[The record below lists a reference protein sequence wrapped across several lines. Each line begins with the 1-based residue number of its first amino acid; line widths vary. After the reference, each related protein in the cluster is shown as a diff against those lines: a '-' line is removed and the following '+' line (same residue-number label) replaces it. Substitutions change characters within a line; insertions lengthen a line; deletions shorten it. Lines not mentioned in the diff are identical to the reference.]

1 MNDTNCSLQLEELES
16 LLHQQQQ
23 QESSSS
29 SKPNNNNHNH
39 DNENDQTYYYSLP
52 SIVVTTPKL
61 LERRKKLWQTNQPQP
76 IHVVKPIELE
86 VSIPYK
92 INDNNNKTSSSSFN
106 GITTTMHLVL
116 PIDYPT
122 ESIPDVMDIQLSATD
137 ATSKTTRI
145 RKEEL
150 MNEVYDFLED
160 FPNRGRCILNE
171 LIEFV
176 QQLLE
181 TTVTTG
187 ATKNNN
193 NNTITKTSTAS
204 TTNDDENR
212 IWIAKF
218 NHLLQG
224 PSHKKEASMVKLL
237 KSYSF
242 SGGMA
247 IVYGTPGLV
256 VVQGGTLVVQQDLV
270 EFVGECK
277 RSIGKTCDDSF
288 DITALS
294 SSSSSSSSSF
304 FSHSSKVETKTLE
317 DLKQSFD
324 GIMDLLL

>member
-16 LLHQQQQ
+16 LLHHQQ

-29 SKPNNNNHNH
+29 NPNNHH
-39 DNENDQTYYYSLP
+39 NENDQTYFDSLP

-76 IHVVKPIELE
+76 IRVVKPIELE

-92 INDNNNKTSSSSFN
+92 INDNNNKTSSSSSFN

-122 ESIPDVMDIQLSATD
+122 ESIPDVMDIQLSATTD

-160 FPNRGRCILNE
+160 FPNRGRCILTE

-181 TTVTTG
+181 TT
-187 ATKNNN
+187 TKNN
-193 NNTITKTSTAS
+193 NNTITKTTSTS

-256 VVQGGTLVVQQDLV
+256 VVQGGTSVVQQDLV

-294 SSSSSSSSSF
+294 SSSSSTSSSSF

>member
-1 MNDTNCSLQLEELES
+1 
-16 LLHQQQQ
+16 
-23 QESSSS
+23 
-29 SKPNNNNHNH
+29 
-39 DNENDQTYYYSLP
+39 
-52 SIVVTTPKL
+52 
-61 LERRKKLWQTNQPQP
+61 
-76 IHVVKPIELE
+76 
-86 VSIPYK
+86 
-92 INDNNNKTSSSSFN
+92 
-106 GITTTMHLVL
+106 
-116 PIDYPT
+116 
-122 ESIPDVMDIQLSATD
+122 
-137 ATSKTTRI
+137 
-145 RKEEL
+145 

-193 NNTITKTSTAS
+193 NNNTITKTTTASTTAS

-247 IVYGTPGLV
+247 IIYGTPGLV
-256 VVQGGTLVVQQDLV
+256 VVQGGTSVVQQDLV

-294 SSSSSSSSSF
+294 SSSSSSSF
-304 FSHSSKVETKTLE
+304 FSHSSKVQTKTLE